1 MSEYVESKVTKAN
14 ALIKAS
20 YRFSLTEMQIT
31 LYGLSLVDP
40 FKNDFPIEYV
50 INVKKFAE
58 KFNRDHKNIYFDLK
72 QAVINKFWERDIRY
86 ELENGT
92 IRKDRWLIRC
102 EYNDKKGILSITFN
116 PLLKPYLHQ
125 IANNFTV
132 YVVDNISNFKSIY
145 SIRLYEFFI
154 MEINKSRN
162 NQYDFNLSINEIK
175 YRLQLEYK
183 YPRYCDFK
191 TRILNK
197 AKSEINAHSDL
208 IIDFEEIKKKG
219 RMVESIKFVV
229 KRKDGTQPARYQRI
243 EENREEVVTF
253 KPVLPSAEEMAQ
265 DMSKESIKERLINF
279 GVTEKVAKN
288 IVNEHSI
295 GFIEKHIDY
304 TMNKMKQGSVTNSAA
319 FLVDSINH
327 GYAT

>member
-197 AKSEINAHSDL
+197 GKAEINEHSDL
-208 IIDFEEIKKKG
+208 TIDFEEIKKG
-219 RMVESIKFVV
+219 RAVESIKFIV
-229 KRKDGTQPARYQRI
+229 KRKEGMKPARYQQV
-243 EENREEVVTF
+243 EESIQPQS
-253 KPVLPSAEEMAQ
+253 KPVLPTAEEMAQ
-265 DMSKESIKERLINF
+265 EMSKESMKERLINF
-279 GVTEKVAKN
+279 GITEKVAN
-288 IVNEHSI
+288 Q
-295 GFIEKHIDY
+295 FIQKYSDHYIEQHIDY
-304 TMNKMKQGSVTNSAA
+304 TLNKMKQGSVTNSAA
-319 FLVDSINH
+319 FLVDAINH